1 MDWVTRG
8 LTQSLTVP
16 SSLARSCSLPF
27 DGAPSFPFPLI
38 SIFSASLTLLE
49 MILDSLKTRFG
60 MID

>member
-16 SSLARSCSLPF
+16 SSLARSCSLAF
-27 DGAPSFPFPLI
+27 DAPSFPFPLI

-49 MILDSLKTRFG
+49 MTFDSLKTKFG
-60 MID
+60 MIN